1 MACVKTF
8 IKMSIVLVS
17 VFMVAVCKK
26 LSFFKTDSEGFFG
39 DQDFDDTSADDG
51 LSHIQKMEKFM
62 SSENIYNRFVN
73 VLLFNTDDC
82 SLLISWVCCCF
93 NTYYCVVF
101 HRQVC
106 ARNLPDSIR
115 LLRDENKDVEHVMKV
130 LVKLAEDSGTVQH
143 GVYSYISC

>member
-1 MACVKTF
+1 M
-8 IKMSIVLVS
+8 IVHYQYPGY
-17 VFMVAVCKK
+17 AV
-26 LSFFKTDSEGFFG
+26 
-39 DQDFDDTSADDG
+39 
-51 LSHIQKMEKFM
+51 
-62 SSENIYNRFVN
+62 
-73 VLLFNTDDC
+73 VLIHT
-82 SLLISWVCCCF
+82 I
-93 NTYYCVVF
+93 VF